1 MVELDSYSS
10 IDWSDSAVSLVEAE
24 ALKSKPPKAKML
36 SREDPIRLLSLAQ
49 FG

>member
-1 MVELDSYSS
+1 MVELGSYSS

-24 ALKSKPPKAKML
+24 ALKSKSPEAEML
-36 SREDPIRLLSLAQ
+36 SREGPIRLSSLAQ

>member
-1 MVELDSYSS
+1 MVELGSYSS

-24 ALKSKPPKAKML
+24 ALKLKSPKAKML
-36 SREDPIRLLSLAQ
+36 SREGPIQLSSFAQ